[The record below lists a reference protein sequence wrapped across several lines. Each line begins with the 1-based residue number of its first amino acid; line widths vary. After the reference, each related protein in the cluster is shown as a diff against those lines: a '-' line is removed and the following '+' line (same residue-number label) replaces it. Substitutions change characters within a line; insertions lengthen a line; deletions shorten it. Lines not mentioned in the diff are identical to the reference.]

1 MYLFSYDEEEE
12 GKRSKKNLKKR
23 KTRSRDGPI
32 GFTFN
37 CRATVQLVE
46 KSFSLFEKV
55 NRGKGS
61 DAFSL
66 R

>member
-1 MYLFSYDEEEE
+1 ME
-12 GKRSKKNLKKR
+12 GKRSKKNLKK
-23 KTRSRDGPI
+23 KTRDAPI

-37 CRATVQLVE
+37 RRRATVQLVE
-46 KSFSLFEKV
+46 KPFSLFEKV